1 MGVDPLAVVFD
12 QQQLRQYL
20 ISNLKTGQCV
30 PSSSCHT
37 WSVAWWTPPPPSR
50 PLTHALYLLCS
61 NRKIWTPGTAPLRCC
76 MSNDSSSWH
85 AASLSWPSTMWLFL
99 RQVVA
104 SANKDSGQQ
113 YVAILPSCACEEC
126 AHALSGLRH
135 GGRVGMPCRTS
146 QVVAKF
152 ARDSLANF
160 TPTFF
165 RQCVQMHANLPPPP
179 PPPNLFTSSVETA
192 TVTLTH
198 ARLLAVGLHQSI
210 CSLSATG
217 DVRMTVPAGRG

>member
-1 MGVDPLAVVFD
+1 MA
-12 QQQLRQYL
+12 QY
-20 ISNLKTGQCV
+20 
-30 PSSSCHT
+30 H
-37 WSVAWWTPPPPSR
+37 VA
-50 PLTHALYLLCS
+50 
-61 NRKIWTPGTAPLRCC
+61 G
-76 MSNDSSSWH
+76 
-85 AASLSWPSTMWLFL
+85 FL

-165 RQCVQMHANLPPPP
+165 RQCVQMHANLPPLPHD
-179 PPPNLFTSSVETA
+179 LFTSSVETA
-192 TVTLTH
+192 TVTPTH
-198 ARLLAVGLHQSI
+198 A
-210 CSLSATG
+210 
-217 DVRMTVPAGRG
+217 